1 MVENAIKIKSELK
14 TNVGA
19 SVEIP
24 KTSSVQK
31 NWSPAICNC
40 ENRKY
45 LASAIGDSVIT
56 CHEIIVI
63 QWLRVTKIF

>member
-1 MVENAIKIKSELK
+1 MVENIIKIKSEL
-14 TNVGA
+14 TMNVGA

-31 NWSPAICNC
+31 NWNPAICNC

-45 LASAIGDSVIT
+45 LVSVIGDSVIT
-56 CHEIIVI
+56 RHEIIVI
-63 QWLRVTKIF
+63 Q